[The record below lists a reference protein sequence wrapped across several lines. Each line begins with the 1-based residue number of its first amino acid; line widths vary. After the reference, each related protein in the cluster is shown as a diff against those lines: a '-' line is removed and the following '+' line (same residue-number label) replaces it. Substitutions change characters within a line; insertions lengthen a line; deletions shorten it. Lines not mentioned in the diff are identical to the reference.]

1 MPSPAPDAP
10 FERAKYVMKASGET
24 ELSDWLF
31 GQIGFRKRENER
43 ERTQENYTLKK
54 SRTVSAHLLNI
65 LR

>member
-54 SRTVSAHLLNI
+54 
-65 LR
+65 

>member
-31 GQIGFRKRENER
+31 GQIGSGKGKMNVSERKR
-43 ERTQENYTLKK
+43 T
-54 SRTVSAHLLNI
+54 I
-65 LR
+65 L